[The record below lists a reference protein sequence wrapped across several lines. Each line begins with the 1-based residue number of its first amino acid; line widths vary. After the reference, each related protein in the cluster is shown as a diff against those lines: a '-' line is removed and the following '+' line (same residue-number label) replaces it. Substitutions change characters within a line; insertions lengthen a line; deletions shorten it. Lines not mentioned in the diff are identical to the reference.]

1 MSDYETLLVRTA
13 YPVCGIST
21 DTTELKR
28 AEEMQA
34 AIIREREM
42 LVQQRATQLA
52 KANEALR
59 GCLDG
64 LAPVRELDDFLG
76 QVMATMTPQFYLF
89 HVARA

>member
-34 AIIREREM
+34 AIIRERGGGGSS
-42 LVQQRATQLA
+42 RA
-52 KANEALR
+52 
-59 GCLDG
+59 
-64 LAPVRELDDFLG
+64 
-76 QVMATMTPQFYLF
+76 
-89 HVARA
+89 